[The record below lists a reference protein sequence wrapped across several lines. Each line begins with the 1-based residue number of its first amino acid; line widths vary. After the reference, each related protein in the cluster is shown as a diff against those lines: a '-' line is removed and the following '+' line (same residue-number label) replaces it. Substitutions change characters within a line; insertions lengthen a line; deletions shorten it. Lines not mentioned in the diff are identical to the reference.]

1 MCFLWREQMIN
12 THLANNSRPVTNTPQ
27 WSYWK
32 LSILKLWQLVWHA
45 LGTLSIAR
53 FMGTTCGRQDPGW
66 PHVGPMNYAIWDV
79 FPPYP
84 VQNSHRKKCTP
95 NVGTTL
101 RSDEAPLP
109 HSAVNKWFAVDGV
122 HPAKI
127 KFLFRFDL
135 WYSIFNFY
143 RMARYPRINHVNPR
157 TPKRPQKGP
166 QKAWKGPRL
175 PKSSPGRIS
184 ISTGLIFT
192 IHNFREHSLIT
203 SLCKT
208 ES

>member
-1 MCFLWREQMIN
+1 MTISMTCTRYAIDSKVHGDNMWPTGPR
-12 THLANNSRPVTNTPQ
+12 LAP
-27 WSYWK
+27 
-32 LSILKLWQLVWHA
+32 
-45 LGTLSIAR
+45 
-53 FMGTTCGRQDPGW
+53 CW
-66 PHVGPMNYAIWDV
+66 PHELCYLGCLPSLPRAK
-79 FPPYP
+79 FP
-84 VQNSHRKKCTP
+84 QKKCTP

-122 HPAKI
+122 HPAKV

-166 QKAWKGPRL
+166 QKAWKGPSL

-203 SLCKT
+203 FLCKT